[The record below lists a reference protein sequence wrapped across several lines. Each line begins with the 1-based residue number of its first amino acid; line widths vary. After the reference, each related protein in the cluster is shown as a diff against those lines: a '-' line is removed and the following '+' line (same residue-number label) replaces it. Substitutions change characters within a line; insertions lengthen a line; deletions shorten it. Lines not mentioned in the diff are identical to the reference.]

1 MGKSP
6 VTVWVPARS
15 FYKERMLTT
24 PSSFRILATTLLC
37 TWLAAYAPQA
47 QVRLPE
53 LPRAYV
59 NTTYTPV
66 AGKTIHVPQG
76 GDLQAALDDAQP
88 GDVITLQAGAT
99 YTGNFVLPA
108 KAGASW
114 IIIRGDAPDA
124 PGRRARPVDAAA
136 FPKLLSP
143 NAAPALR
150 TAPGAQYF
158 RIVGIEFGLAPGVT
172 ASYGLV
178 SFGDGSQAQA
188 FLARVPHHLILERV
202 YIHGNAQAAL
212 RRGVALNSAWSAVID
227 SYIADVHEQ
236 GVDSQA
242 IAGWNGP
249 GPFKIA
255 NNELQAA
262 GENVIFGGA
271 DPAIPGLVP
280 ADIEVRGNHFF
291 KPLSWREGDPA
302 YAGRPWT
309 VKNLFELKNARR
321 VLVEGNLFEN
331 NWAQAQNGFA
341 VLFTV
346 RNQDGGAPWSTV
358 EDVTFRL
365 NHLRHTGSAINVLG
379 MDDRYPSQ
387 RVQRILICN
396 NLFEDVDGARWG
408 GPGRLFQVL
417 GGPADLSI
425 EHNTA
430 FHSGDALSA
439 SGEAAARFVF
449 RDNLVFQN
457 TYGVGGDGTY
467 GDPLATLTRYFPG
480 GLFSGNIVVGAAA
493 RAYPPGNFFPG
504 NEQQVRFENLASGDY
519 RLAVDSPYRGRAS
532 HGSDPGADIVALRAT
547 LAGKTG
553 PPAPAGC
560 PRRLPR

>member
-1 MGKSP
+1 M
-6 VTVWVPARS
+6 
-15 FYKERMLTT
+15 
-24 PSSFRILATTLLC
+24 
-37 TWLAAYAPQA
+37 AAYAPQA

-59 NTTYTPV
+59 DTTYIPV
-66 AGKTIHVPQG
+66 AGKTIYVPQG

-88 GDVITLQAGAT
+88 GDVVTLQAGAT

-108 KAGASW
+108 KAGASHPAGTGGTKPPGW
-114 IIIRGDAPDA
+114 ITIRGDAPDA
-124 PGRRARPVDAAA
+124 ALPARGRRAQPTDAAA

-178 SFGDGSQAQA
+178 SFGDGSRAQA
-188 FLARVPHHLILERV
+188 SLARVPHHLILERV
-202 YIHGNAQAAL
+202 YIHGNTHAAL

-236 GVDSQA
+236 GADSQA

-291 KPLSWREGDPA
+291 KPLSWRAGDPS

-346 RNQDGGAPWSTV
+346 RNQGGGAPWSAV

-365 NHLRHTGSAINVLG
+365 NHLRHSGSAVNVLG

-387 RVQRILICN
+387 RVQRILIRN

-417 GGPADLSI
+417 GGPADLAI

-430 FHSGDALSA
+430 FHSGDIISA
-439 SGEAAARFVF
+439 SGEPAARFVF

-457 TYGVGGDGTY
+457 MYGVGGDGTY

-480 GLFSGNIVVGAAA
+480 GLFSGNILVGAAA
-493 RAYPPGNFFPG
+493 PAYPPGNFFPG
-504 NEQQVRFENLASGDY
+504 DAQQVRFENLAGGDY
-519 RLAVDSPYRGRAS
+519 RLAADSPYRGRAS
-532 HGSDPGADIVALRAT
+532 DGSDPGADIVALRAA

-560 PRRLPR
+560 PHRLPR